1 MNGSEAGFISYQ
13 VSAKPFDWSGCIDS
27 AACRM
32 RKAGPS
38 EAAWGQSVRELTA
51 DEERENK
58 RSKSAVQLHSRT
70 VTDLV
75 LAAMS

>member
-1 MNGSEAGFISYQ
+1 VNGSEAGFISYH
-13 VSAKPFDWSGCIDS
+13 VGANPFDWFGCIDS

-32 RKAGPS
+32 CKAGPS

-58 RSKSAVQLHSRT
+58 SPNQPYSYRSSVCSDR
-70 VTDLV
+70 
-75 LAAMS
+75 LA